1 MVRNAGTRSLEALA
15 GVHKN
20 DVASVDHK
28 SSSVHLP
35 TGLEPSW
42 LCLCCSWRSEAEEP
56 KLALVL
62 TSLGR
67 SEEGTARTIAELSP
81 PCFTEFCAFVFS
93 EHCRLRSRLS
103 PGRDV
108 PAQAAITPGWSAG
121 THRLGN
127 TTFPLHLCRVI
138 SVSNVTPGAG
148 ALCIIK

>member
-1 MVRNAGTRSLEALA
+1 MVRDAGTRSLEALA

-42 LCLCCSWRSEAEEP
+42 LCLCCSWRCEEP

-62 TSLGR
+62 SSLGR
-67 SEEGTARTIAELSP
+67 SEEGTARPIAELSP
-81 PCFTEFCAFVFS
+81 PCFTEFCAFVCS
-93 EHCRLRSRLS
+93 GQCRLRSRLS

-108 PAQAAITPGWSAG
+108 PAQAAITSGWSAG
-121 THRLGN
+121 THTGLE
-127 TTFPLHLCRVI
+127 TQLFLSTCAELFLLA
-138 SVSNVTPGAG
+138 T
-148 ALCIIK
+148 